1 MKHLVTLA
9 LLLCVSTLASAQ
21 SLVDDFTG
29 LTVGANLAGQSGW
42 TKGGSGP
49 DLTVG
54 NTTPLTYTGYMNGG
68 GEYSVIPLPTST
80 ASRVYKT
87 FMVPVTNYSGT
98 TFYYSF
104 LLRLDSTSTTATGYF
119 LSLGAPGT
127 STSYGAKLFART
139 SGAGFNIGLSKTSNT
154 AVFGSTVF
162 SLHTTYL
169 IVVRYSFNSAGTAT
183 PEKYDDVAYLW
194 VNPALTGEPS
204 TGTAECTVPAA
215 GTDTD
220 FDGYGTLSGGVG
232 NFVWHNRG
240 TSNPSGAFDG
250 VRVANGTTSA
260 AAWTNLVTDTP
271 SLAVSPSSIDFGGL
285 NIGQFVTDTLTVT
298 NSGYAALNITS
309 VTPSLA
315 VFSIAPSSG
324 SIPAQSRFKFAVKYT
339 PTAAQ
344 ADSGTFAFVSNAA
357 SSPDTVVV
365 KGIGKQPGFSV
376 TPSSINFRNVWKDST
391 VTDTLF
397 VTNKSIT
404 DHLVIDTVIT
414 TDTLFSVTPVKADL
428 DTSKVDTFIVAFNP
442 HSKGAKSASVVFF
455 HDSPVEHDTV
465 ALSGNCI
472 TKEPGFLATPS
483 PLDFHGV
490 LVGKSKVD
498 TITVKNDGYD
508 SLFISN
514 VTSTSG
520 SFTVTPTTARLD
532 SMASTKFV
540 VTFSPATAGLKSGS
554 LVFES
559 NVAETK
565 DTVLVSGNGS
575 TVTTIAEVRI
585 DANSD
590 LIPDHSITKDTLF
603 VTGVITSPN
612 VQTAPQSGYF
622 VQDSTAGVIIFSYDA
637 APVEVAVGD
646 SVFLIGKVAQYRG
659 LTEFTPLKMDTVNFK
674 VLKHNAVLPKPKVI
688 TVSQFVTNPETYEGS
703 LIEIDTLYYSSGTW
717 PADGSNGN
725 LFYKEKTGADSVQ
738 IFVDK
743 DTQVDGTVQPLDPVN
758 FKGVVSQYSSAS
770 TVYND
775 GYELI
780 PRDTSDIKHVVID
793 AVAGRVNGIPK
804 EFYLSQN
811 YPNPFNP
818 ATTIEFG
825 LPKESHVQIA
835 VYNVLGQRVV
845 LLVDGVMK
853 AGNHRVAFNA
863 SRFASGVYFYVM
875 RAGEKVF
882 KQKMLLMK

>member
-1 MKHLVTLA
+1 MKYLA
-9 LLLCVSTLASAQ
+9 TLLLLMGISTMASAQ
-21 SLVDDFTG
+21 LLVREDFNFTGNLTSNNWSAHSGSGTNPISTTTG
-29 LTVGANLAGQSGW
+29 LTYSGYMGSNVGNAALLKNLGGEDDNLALSDSVYNDGDVLYLSYLVDVTDTSSNKTGDYFIHIGNRASAISFSSFAARFFAKITAGAVNFGLSNTSTPTYGSTAFAKNTTYLVVIKYKINVAGNDTTSFWVFSSGIPATEAAAGTPEVTNSTTAGQNIIDAIALRQGSGTSSPQVVVDGIRVTRTWQNINANLAVVTPRTIDFGKVALGSSATDTVLVMNSDATTINITSASSG
-42 TKGGSGP
+42 
-49 DLTVG
+49 DAVFTVA
-54 NTTPLTYTGYMNGG
+54 P
-68 GEYSVIPLPTST
+68 ST
-80 ASRVYKT
+80 AT
-87 FMVPVTNYSGT
+87 
-98 TFYYSF
+98 
-104 LLRLDSTSTTATGYF
+104 L
-119 LSLGAPGT
+119 
-127 STSYGAKLFART
+127 
-139 SGAGFNIGLSKTSNT
+139 
-154 AVFGSTVF
+154 
-162 SLHTTYL
+162 
-169 IVVRYSFNSAGTAT
+169 
-183 PEKYDDVAYLW
+183 
-194 VNPALTGEPS
+194 LTGES
-204 TGTAECTVPAA
+204 QK
-215 GTDTD
+215 
-220 FDGYGTLSGGVG
+220 F
-232 NFVWHNRG
+232 
-240 TSNPSGAFDG
+240 
-250 VRVANGTTSA
+250 
-260 AAWTNLVTDTP
+260 
-271 SLAVSPSSIDFGGL
+271 
-285 NIGQFVTDTLTVT
+285 FVT
-298 NSGYAALNITS
+298 
-309 VTPSLA
+309 
-315 VFSIAPSSG
+315 
-324 SIPAQSRFKFAVKYT
+324 YT
-339 PTAAQ
+339 PTA
-344 ADSGTFAFVSNAA
+344 TVSSSSAIVFTSDAA
-357 SSPDTVVV
+357 SSPDSVMVSG
-365 KGIGKQPGFSV
+365 KGIQAGFSMSP
-376 TPSSINFRNVWKDST
+376 TSLNFGKVWKDST
-391 VTDTLF
+391 VIDSVEVINASTTAHLVVD
-397 VTNKSIT
+397 SIT
-404 DHLVIDTVIT
+404 SSNPFFSIT
-414 TDTLFSVTPVKADL
+414 PLTADL
-428 DTSKVDTFIVAFNP
+428 DTSSSLKFAVTFNP
-442 HSKGAKSASVVFF
+442 TAKGTATADIVFYHNAASKK
-455 HDSPVEHDTV
+455 DT
-465 ALSGNCI
+465 LKTSGI
-472 TKEPGFLATPS
+472 AIVKEPGFLATPS

-520 SFTVTPTTARLD
+520 SFTVTPTTTRLD

-575 TVTTIAEVRI
+575 TVTTIAEARI
-585 DANSD
+585 DANFD

-646 SVFLIGKVAQYRG
+646 SVVLIGKVAQYRG